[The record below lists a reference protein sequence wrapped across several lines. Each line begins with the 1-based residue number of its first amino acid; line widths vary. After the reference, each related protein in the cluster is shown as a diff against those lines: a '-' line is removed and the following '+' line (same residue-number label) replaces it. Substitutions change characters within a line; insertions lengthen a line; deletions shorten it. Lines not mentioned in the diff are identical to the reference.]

1 MQHHLSIV
9 YQSSII
15 TLSIKHPLLVKHNHI
30 GGIHPSNIDTKQT
43 PHMLLLTSLFCPCEE
58 GLSSSGAMVG
68 AITNGMG
75 NPTEIP
81 ILSEFFHFCVS
92 AEEEPGVMSREEI
105 LAILCMPL
113 TNFSSLYVIIN
124 LEPYLENISY
134 ISICLHLRVTKKEAH
149 ISSLQLQ
156 VWMSTFCWFR
166 SRFGRMVKPYIY
178 IWKFFHF
185 WVGF

>member
-15 TLSIKHPLLVKHNHI
+15 TFSIKHPQLVTHNYI
-30 GGIHPSNIDTKQT
+30 YGFIHPTLT
-43 PHMLLLTSLFCPCEE
+43 PNKRHTCSPLTSLFCPCEE

-105 LAILCMPL
+105 LAVLCMPL
-113 TNFSSLYVIIN
+113 TNCSSLYTI
-124 LEPYLENISY
+124 LYLETYPEHVSY
-134 ISICLHLRVTKKEAH
+134 ISIYLHLRMTKKEAH

-156 VWMSTFCWFR
+156 V
-166 SRFGRMVKPYIY
+166 
-178 IWKFFHF
+178 
-185 WVGF
+185 